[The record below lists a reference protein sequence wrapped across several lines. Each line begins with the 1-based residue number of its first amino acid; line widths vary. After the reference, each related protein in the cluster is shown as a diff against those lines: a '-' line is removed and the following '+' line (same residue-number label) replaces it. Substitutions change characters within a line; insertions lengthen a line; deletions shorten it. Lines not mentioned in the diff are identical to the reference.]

1 MRKSILAFVDF
12 FYKPFK
18 KFIPKTDFRYLA
30 IGGCTW
36 LLGNLIYAIAYEYI
50 FKTEKIELLNIAFKR
65 ENAALLLH
73 FIIIIPYGFYMNKY
87 IVFAHSK
94 VKSCTQLIRYIT
106 LAIINII
113 LNYLFLQYFIE
124 KLFINPISA
133 KIIISIVL
141 SAFSYIYQQYFTF
154 KVKKIGKKV

>member
-12 FYKPFK
+12 FYKPFN

-30 IGGCTW
+30 IGGSTW
-36 LLGNLIYAIAYEYI
+36 LLGNIIYAIAYEYI
-50 FKTEKIELLNIAFKR
+50 FKTEKIELFSMFLKR

-94 VKSCTQLIRYIT
+94 VKSSTQFIRYFT

-113 LNYLFLQYFIE
+113 LNYVFLKYFIE
-124 KLFINPISA
+124 KLLVNPITA

-154 KVKKIGKKV
+154 RVKKIGK